1 MTVEITRDVIAERLG
16 HVTYDR
22 FLFCLMGPYKSF
34 NLNYVLSEKR
44 APGN

>member
-22 FLFCLMGPYKSF
+22 FSLLLDGSIQI
-34 NLNYVLSEKR
+34 VQS
-44 APGN
+44 